1 MKRTAIIYIF
11 FLLYPN
17 CLLII
22 NEELN
27 DIRRRIQ
34 TQIKILNSSDNLKS
48 ILSNGGIYDCDD
60 IYCSHISFLN
70 SQYISDQIQ
79 KFPQIYPIS
88 LNDNNKVVVIIF
100 KKHLFQENSNN
111 YISGIYSISD
121 IVYFN
126 LYNFEKNI
134 ISTKPFS
141 LISSGHNKLLVYLP
155 LYVKDILKNKILS
168 VSGQNPSSD
177 LVDLKNYDIFNPNAK
192 IYKDICTTISYSIS
206 PEEVNSQESIKNY
219 DITLE
224 QRKKYYFPGN
234 VQLCPENCEYI
245 GIDRKTISSICQCN
259 LDYLEIFEHNDY
271 ISFNFNVQDFYNSNK
286 DNFFSMNTI
295 KCLNL
300 SFTSKGAKN
309 NYGFY
314 IIIILAIAIF
324 ICFGLIIKYGK
335 EHLKEVFESLYGF
348 NLINNQKNGSESEVF
363 NKDREEDN
371 RNDIRNGEN
380 NNNILNINNFGE
392 KTKSEEGFIEPKE
405 NIKKAYLTDN
415 ENEKDKKKK
424 KKIINNLPVEIRIKT
439 ENKNDI
445 NYKEYN
451 NKNKKELIEIFF
463 TEQEMN
469 SMNFEQSK
477 KYDKRNI
484 IEIYYSFLNMKQPL
498 FFLFNYYPKKEEKK
512 NRIKFNSLKI
522 IIFCYEIMI
531 YMFIYSSFFGSK
543 SVSKIYFR
551 NFNFSMKFVLGIIIA
566 PFAMIIKSVVYYF
579 IYDFMNRK
587 MVEIKIK
594 LFDIFNRNRI
604 KKEEDLTEEFSE
616 LIGIIIKYLKRK
628 LFIFLEITII
638 VLFLVWCFVSSFC
651 AVYKNS
657 QNEFLISILVCYFF
671 SNIFSFIYCYIP
683 AWFREH
689 AIKNKSKIYFTIAEI
704 TKII

>member
-1 MKRTAIIYIF
+1 MKKTTIIYIF
-11 FLLYPN
+11 FLLYAN

-79 KFPQIYPIS
+79 QFPQIYPIS

-380 NNNILNINNFGE
+380 NNNILNINIFGE

-405 NIKKAYLTDN
+405 NIKRTYLTNN
-415 ENEKDKKKK
+415 ENEKDKKRE
-424 KKIINNLPVEIRIKT
+424 KKIINNLPVEIKIKT

-604 KKEEDLTEEFSE
+604 KK
-616 LIGIIIKYLKRK
+616 
-628 LFIFLEITII
+628 
-638 VLFLVWCFVSSFC
+638 
-651 AVYKNS
+651 
-657 QNEFLISILVCYFF
+657 
-671 SNIFSFIYCYIP
+671 
-683 AWFREH
+683 
-689 AIKNKSKIYFTIAEI
+689 
-704 TKII
+704 